1 MPEIKY
7 YVVTQEREVQVVAN
21 NPIDAARI
29 AQAAFDNGQNQDN
42 GVIKPPE
49 GIFGN
54 TRSKINNK
62 DIWAR
67 EE

>member
-42 GVIKPPE
+42 GVKDPPD
-49 GIFGN
+49 GVFGN
-54 TRSKINNK
+54 TRSKITNK